1 MFLSENQIPFKS
13 LLYIIGEVNYG
24 GRVTDAWDRRLLLCI
39 LKKFYGPD
47 ILDEICNFTS
57 DGAYRIPLE
66 SEEGTPDLA
75 YLKYIENL
83 PLNDDV
89 EIFGLH
95 QNANA
100 TFQHKEAKEYL
111 QTLLIFEPPK
121 GSNPELG
128 QQDAFIARLNEM
140 VAELPKPLA
149 TILIQDFQDPMVMSN
164 FTYI

>member
-24 GRVTDAWDRRLLLCI
+24 GRVTDAWDRRLLLSI
-39 LKKFYGPD
+39 LKKFQCPE
-47 ILDEICNFTS
+47 ILEEDSYFTL
-57 DGAYRIPLE
+57 DGTYRIP
-66 SEEGTPDLA
+66 SEVEEETPDLA

-83 PLNDDV
+83 PLIDNV

-100 TFQHKEAKEYL
+100 TFQNKEAKEYL

-121 GSNPELG
+121 ASNSELG
-128 QQDAFIARLNEM
+128 QQE
-140 VAELPKPLA
+140 VCAESVY
-149 TILIQDFQDPMVMSN
+149 ILIFSLS
-164 FTYI
+164 